1 MIIGP
6 ILASIRS
13 FERYGVSVYS
23 SKLADRLQCQMKTT
37 GINIADECG
46 LILQENS
53 SDGAVELAWGAK
65 SGVREV
71 PFRIDFN
78 SIASKQRSKMSK
90 SELVS
95 KAMGSKTS
103 NVIDMTAG
111 LGRDSFILASSGFN
125 VYLLERN
132 PVIFY
137 LLHDAID
144 RLRITDPILAGRMN
158 LVEKDSKELL
168 SAEDLGIVLKE
179 AETVAVYL
187 DPMYEGNVVGKRSS
201 VKKETAML
209 HRIVN
214 SSPDDDV
221 DNSKLLFDAAKR
233 LSNSRII
240 VKRSVRADALANT
253 IPHEVLEG
261 STQRFDI
268 YFKNR
273 KILDSSQTVVA

>member
-1 MIIGP
+1 MIVGS

-23 SKLADRLQCQMKTT
+23 SKLADRLQCEMKAT
-37 GINIADECG
+37 GINIAEECG
-46 LILQENS
+46 LILQENL

-78 SIASKQRSKMSK
+78 SITSKQRSKMSK

-111 LGRDSFILASSGFN
+111 LGRDSFILASSGYN

-132 PVIFY
+132 PVIFH
-137 LLHDAID
+137 LLHDAIN

-158 LVEKDSKELL
+158 LVERDSRELL
-168 SAEDLGIVLKE
+168 NADDLGIVLKE

-187 DPMYEGNVVGKRSS
+187 DPMYEGNVVGKRSN

-209 HRIVN
+209 HRIIN
-214 SSPDDDV
+214 SSPVNDA
-221 DNSKLLFDAAKR
+221 DNGKLLFDAAKR

-240 VKRSVRADALANT
+240 VKRSVRAASLANT
-253 IPHEVLEG
+253 VPHEVLEG

-273 KILDSSQTVVA
+273 KILDAFTTVVA